1 MKKRALILAIIAF
14 IAATTSEP
22 SINMVRAEETQVD
35 ETQTEENAGQTS
47 ELPIK
52 TLTPKVIDE
61 NPYMAASD
69 SNIHHDC
76 YNTDSTDEVLPVDIY
91 SEINVSY
98 EKVNPNASPAV
109 FFDSYGHSV
118 VPLLGGLAIR
128 DINADEAQTL
138 GYFSPKQHDNGSY
151 LIQSSYSFVDESN
164 RIVCP
169 TNDNRV
175 LMLKATDEEG
185 NVLPEFEK
193 VLDIDI
199 KAAAEAAL
207 GKTLDQ
213 NLLSVVFDYE
223 GNLWF
228 ATGGFRIYPDRKQ
241 QGTFG
246 YVSRAAIDKILNGED
261 VDLSDA
267 VFVYELE
274 PGEGAENGIAASKE
288 GAVILTNLKCY
299 LLQADNGVKKVWET
313 SYKSVGAKES
323 KEGDETT
330 GGGLA
335 WGGGCSPSLTKDLVM
350 FTDNQDPVNLIAVDM
365 KTGEQVASMPVIDEL
380 PEGTQVSVENSAI
393 VYDDGEG
400 TVSTIVCNWFGA
412 GSAKLGEA
420 DNDSSIQSYENIYD
434 VGWLRQ
440 GNKMIA
446 PGIERVDTV
455 KTEDGYEM
463 KSIWCRSDL
472 SDTSMMKLSTATG
485 YIYGYVQD
493 METGMWQYIML
504 DFETGETAFTMDI
517 SDKPGYNNMAIG
529 MYAGNSG
536 NALYCPTGY
545 LELLRLQDRFVYLPE
560 MPYRKVDLD
569 QAMRNVLS
577 QEKFAADGGQGDVEG
592 WLNTITIENVHPN
605 TTVAIRMK
613 GISGETGS
621 LKLYAYGTD
630 GTLKEVPEEKWHIQ
644 TEDGETPDTL
654 SEDVLYEVHMTVE
667 YSGDFDLSET
677 EKEIK
682 ISAVLGI

>member
-1 MKKRALILAIIAF
+1 MKKRALILAMITF
-14 IAATTSEP
+14 IAAATSEP
-22 SINMVRAEETQVD
+22 SINMVRAEETQ
-35 ETQTEENAGQTS
+35 TEENTAQTS

-52 TLTPKVIDE
+52 TLTQKVIDE

-76 YNTDSTDEVLPVDIY
+76 YNTDSTDEVLPVGIY

-98 EKVNPNASPAV
+98 EKTNANASPAI
-109 FFDSYGHSV
+109 FFDSYGHAV

-128 DINADEAQTL
+128 DINAEETQTL
-138 GYFSPKQHDNGSY
+138 GYFSPKQHDNGEY

-164 RIVCP
+164 RLVCP
-169 TNDNRV
+169 TNNNHV
-175 LMLKATDEEG
+175 LMLKATDEDG

-213 NLLSVVFDYE
+213 NLLAVVFDYE

-241 QGTFG
+241 QGAMG
-246 YVSRAAIDKILNGED
+246 YISRTAIDAILNGEET
-261 VDLSDA
+261 DLSEA
-267 VFVYELE
+267 VFVYELA
-274 PGEGAENGIAASKE
+274 PGEGAENGIAASKD
-288 GAVILTNLKCY
+288 GAVILTNQNCY
-299 LLQADNGVKKVWET
+299 LLQADNGVKKIWET
-313 SYKSVGAKES
+313 PYESAGAKES

-335 WGGGCSPSLTKDLVM
+335 WGSGCSPSLTKDLVM
-350 FTDNQDPVNLIAVDM
+350 FTDNQETVNLLALDM
-365 KTGEQVASMPVIDEL
+365 KTGEVVASLPVIDEL
-380 PEGTQVSVENSAI
+380 PEGSQVSVENSAI
-393 VYDDGEG
+393 VYDNGAG

-412 GSAKLGEA
+412 GSANLGKE
-420 DNDSSIQSYENIYD
+420 DSDSSIQSYTNIYD
-434 VGWLRQ
+434 ENWLKQ
-440 GNKMIA
+440 GNKMIT
-446 PGIERVDTV
+446 PGVERVDTI
-455 KTEDGYEM
+455 KTEDRYEM

-485 YIYGYVQD
+485 YIYGYVQNL
-493 METGMWQYIML
+493 ETGMWQYIIL
-504 DFETGETAFTMDI
+504 DFETGETVFSMDVA
-517 SDKPGYNNMAIG
+517 SKPMYNNMAIG

-536 NALYCPTGY
+536 NSLYCPTGY

-560 MPYRKVDLD
+560 MPYRRVDLD

-577 QEKFAADGGQGDVEG
+577 QEKFAADGGLGDVEG

-667 YSGDFDLSET
+667 DGGDFDLSET